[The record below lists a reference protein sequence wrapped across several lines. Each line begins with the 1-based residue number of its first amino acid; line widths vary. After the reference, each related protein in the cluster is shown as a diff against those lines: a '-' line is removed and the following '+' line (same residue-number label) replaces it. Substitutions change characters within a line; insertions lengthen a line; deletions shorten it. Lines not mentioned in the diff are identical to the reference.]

1 MVEGNMDVEAVHAM
15 LMNLT
20 PKTVVEMMKVSREE
34 REKVKGVN
42 QDTTGI
48 RVAVTA
54 PDLVLGHITKG

>member
-1 MVEGNMDVEAVHAM
+1 MVEGNIDVEAVHTM

-20 PKTVVEMMKVSREE
+20 PKTVVDTMKVSRED
-34 REKVKGVN
+34 REKGKGVK

-54 PDLVLGHITKG
+54 PDLVVEHITKG